1 MQELK
6 LPKRGQAME
15 EGLILEWTVDEGE
28 QVSAGD
34 TVVVFETE
42 KTTAEIEAEQ
52 DGTLIQKLVD
62 AGETVPIGTTL
73 GYVGTED
80 EAGDAPTSDR
90 ESRSDD
96 VDTDGAETAV
106 VDADGTDATEQ
117 ATTATTEAGTDR
129 DTLNESSTPAE
140 AAKGDA
146 DTSGIVRASPS
157 ARKTARSHGVDVDV
171 VGAELGMTQVSSDDV
186 ERYVRRERN
195 GREIRG
201 SPAARRVADEE
212 GVRIEAV
219 GEAVGTDRVR
229 LADLE
234 TYTAETPAK
243 TTSEPQV
250 EEERTFEERSVKE
263 TVPITGGRKVMFDR
277 MQTVSSEYG
286 STTTIARVDVTELMD
301 LLDSLEEPWN
311 EHHGVS
317 PSLTA
322 FVVRA
327 VAESLPNYRMLNAE
341 IETPDGGDAPPQV
354 TQFED
359 VNVGLAVDTDHGL
372 LVPTLYGA
380 DEASVVQL
388 CGRIADVA
396 RQAREQSLDYE
407 QQQNATFTVS
417 NAGTFGAYINTPRIN
432 PPQTGILGVCT
443 VNEEPG
449 IVDGE
454 VVPRKFV
461 HLSLTYDHRV
471 VEGSTAVQFLQ
482 SVKRRLESPG
492 SLLQ

>member
-1 MQELK
+1 
-6 LPKRGQAME
+6 
-15 EGLILEWTVDEGE
+15 
-28 QVSAGD
+28 VS
-34 TVVVFETE
+34 
-42 KTTAEIEAEQ
+42 
-52 DGTLIQKLVD
+52 
-62 AGETVPIGTTL
+62 
-73 GYVGTED
+73 
-80 EAGDAPTSDR
+80 
-90 ESRSDD
+90 
-96 VDTDGAETAV
+96 
-106 VDADGTDATEQ
+106 
-117 ATTATTEAGTDR
+117 
-129 DTLNESSTPAE
+129 
-140 AAKGDA
+140 
-146 DTSGIVRASPS
+146 
-157 ARKTARSHGVDVDV
+157 
-171 VGAELGMTQVSSDDV
+171 
-186 ERYVRRERN
+186 
-195 GREIRG
+195 
-201 SPAARRVADEE
+201 
-212 GVRIEAV
+212 
-219 GEAVGTDRVR
+219 
-229 LADLE
+229 
-234 TYTAETPAK
+234 
-243 TTSEPQV
+243 
-250 EEERTFEERSVKE
+250 
-263 TVPITGGRKVMFDR
+263 ITGGRKVMFDR

-327 VAESLPNYRMLNAE
+327 VAEALPNYPMLNAE
-341 IETPDGGDAPPQV
+341 IETPDDGDTPPQV
-354 TQFED
+354 TQFDD

-432 PPQTGILGVCT
+432 PPQTGILGICT

-482 SVKRRLESPG
+482 SVKRRLESPA